1 MVQGPSGQRYA
12 KCTKW
17 SQGRSIVKRR
27 GKNGEESEYSRGR
40 RRGRL
45 GKRAEEGKGKGEG
58 RTN

>member
-12 KCTKW
+12 NGTNW

-27 GKNGEESEYSRGR
+27 GKKGEESEYSRGR
-40 RRGRL
+40 RRGL
-45 GKRAEEGKGKGEG
+45 GKRAEERKGKGEG